1 MRGRLVHDGTLRRVS
16 GVSGGDRDDSPGNAA
31 TAESFFHFVASRMRG
46 TVDSAGLL
54 NDYMHVTGAGPV
66 SEDTKAQGLSAS
78 EYAAL
83 RKTEFTSGGKS
94 SDCPI
99 CLTSLRP
106 GDPCKMLPCQHLF
119 CEKCTKRWMDSH
131 TTCPLCRRDCR
142 FVDII
147 AIAERRRK
155 ERGLP
160 ELPAIEPGSPR
171 VTTARR
177 PSAEPPAAAPSPRSR
192 HPASQLRPPPARQA
206 TVDPLAAPPPRLPA
220 EAAERGSGGVAPSPR
235 QRRQHLRPQAAAA
248 AAAATPRVS
257 CPAPAASPLTRRPHP
272 SPRGA
277 VRLAS
282 PRLAATRGATP
293 RAATPR
299 STAGGREASPRPG
312 PGAPR
317 GRAPAPPSPRS
328 VAGSVPSHRRR
339 MPSP

>member
-16 GVSGGDRDDSPGNAA
+16 GVSGGARDDSPGNAA

-131 TTCPLCRRDCR
+131 TTCPMCRRDCR

-160 ELPAIEPGSPR
+160 ELPAIEP
-171 VTTARR
+171 
-177 PSAEPPAAAPSPRSR
+177 PPY
-192 HPASQLRPPPARQA
+192 
-206 TVDPLAAPPPRLPA
+206 V
-220 EAAERGSGGVAPSPR
+220 
-235 QRRQHLRPQAAAA
+235 
-248 AAAATPRVS
+248 
-257 CPAPAASPLTRRPHP
+257 
-272 SPRGA
+272 
-277 VRLAS
+277 
-282 PRLAATRGATP
+282 
-293 RAATPR
+293 
-299 STAGGREASPRPG
+299 PG
-312 PGAPR
+312 PG
-317 GRAPAPPSPRS
+317 
-328 VAGSVPSHRRR
+328 VA
-339 MPSP
+339 